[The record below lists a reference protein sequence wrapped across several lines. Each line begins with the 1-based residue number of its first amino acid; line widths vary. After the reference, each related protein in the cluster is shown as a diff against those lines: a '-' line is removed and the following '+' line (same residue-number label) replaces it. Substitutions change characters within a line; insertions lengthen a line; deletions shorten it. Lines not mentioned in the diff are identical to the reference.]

1 MYFIKIAKVNLGLK
15 KSSIPPICTSKS
27 SVGDVQVTVC
37 RTGREAR
44 MPLTSP
50 GDQSGRDSLLPP
62 GPDSVL
68 PCSQRLVESRRQQI
82 LKEFEELHRRLDEE
96 QQTLLSRLEEEEQD
110 ILQRLREN
118 AAHLGD
124 KRRDLAHLA
133 AEVEGKCLQSGF
145 EMLKVRLCPCVGP
158 RVRCSL
164 ALCRPTCQSEV
175 YPLLLCFPKPRFLF
189 QMCAKNLFLEWGTSD
204 FHHPLKKLLYP

>member
-1 MYFIKIAKVNLGLK
+1 MTK
-15 KSSIPPICTSKS
+15 KSVLSL
-27 SVGDVQVTVC
+27 VGL
-37 RTGREAR
+37 G
-44 MPLTSP
+44 
-50 GDQSGRDSLLPP
+50 DSLVPS
-62 GPDSVL
+62 GPDSLL

-124 KRRDLAHLA
+124 RRRDLAHLA

-145 EMLKVRLCPCVGP
+145 EMLKVR
-158 RVRCSL
+158 
-164 ALCRPTCQSEV
+164 
-175 YPLLLCFPKPRFLF
+175 PLLLYSSSGQIQSSYVQAVLSVWSAPSLT
-189 QMCAKNLFLEWGTSD
+189 LFL
-204 FHHPLKKLLYP
+204 